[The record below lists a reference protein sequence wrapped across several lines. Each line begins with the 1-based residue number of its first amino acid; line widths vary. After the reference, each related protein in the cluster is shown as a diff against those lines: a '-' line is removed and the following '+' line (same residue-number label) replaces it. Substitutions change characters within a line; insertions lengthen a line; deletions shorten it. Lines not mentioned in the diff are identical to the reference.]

1 MCDYYH
7 NWELFRKK
15 CISNFFDERDKL
27 ERAIIKSYPIAIRA
41 VMFVGKIFLR
51 RAQELKDIINDLAG
65 EKDDYVCNIST
76 LLTDFVD
83 RYRANFNSC
92 IGQPDKVD
100 KLMEKVVTNMMSDSN
115 ILKAI
120 VDHETR

>member
-51 RAQELKDIINDLAG
+51 RAQELKDNINDLAG
-65 EKDDYVCNIST
+65 EKNDYVCNIST

-83 RYRANFNSC
+83 KYRANFD
-92 IGQPDKVD
+92 GQPDKVD
-100 KLMEKVVTNMMSDSN
+100 KLMKKVVTNMMSDSN